1 MKERRKEEMIKRRG
15 KEGGGGGV
23 FLGIFGYHWVFLRIL
38 GILSTFYWTLV
49 IGSECNFF
57 WDRRNVV

>member
-1 MKERRKEEMIKRRG
+1 MGVIL
-15 KEGGGGGV
+15 V
-23 FLGIFGYHWVFLRIL
+23 FLGIFGYVWKIL

-57 WDRRNVV
+57 GTHVMKYEVVLVV